1 MGEAVTLDSC
11 HMGEQLT
18 PEQKTELCTLLK
30 EVSGVMSNIPGVTR
44 MAEHC
49 IETGNARPVK
59 LPPYRIP
66 QAYRETIQLEV
77 KEMLEAGIIEPST
90 SDWRLNAVSESDAYP
105 MPRVDD
111 LIDRLGGVSY
121 ITTMDLTRGYWQVPF
136 TRMPFGLK
144 GAPATFQ
151 RLVDRVLQGLEEFS
165 GAYIDDIIVFSKLW
179 TDHVR
184 HLQVVL
190 GRLQLT
196 GLTVKISKCH
206 FGVTACSYLGFVV
219 GGGLVKPEPSKVQ
232 AVLNFPTPTDKTGV
246 RAFLGL
252 TGYYRRFIPDFA
264 SLAAPLTD
272 LTRKCAPTRVSW
284 SNECEQA
291 FKSLK
296 GCLCSDPVLR
306 SPNFEKQFILQ
317 TNASNRGIGAV
328 LSQCDEEGQ
337 EHPVAYYSRKLLPR
351 EERYSTVEKECL
363 AIKEAIHHFRT
374 YLLGRQFKV
383 ETDHQA
389 LVWMDRLKDTNARLT
404 RWSLPVTVI

>member
-1 MGEAVTLDSC
+1 
-11 HMGEQLT
+11 
-18 PEQKTELCTLLK
+18 
-30 EVSGVMSNIPGVTR
+30 
-44 MAEHC
+44 MAEHR

-90 SDWRLNAVSESDAYP
+90 SDWCAPIVPVKKKDGTLRLCVDYRRLNAVSESDAYP

-111 LIDRLGGVSY
+111 LIDRVGGVSY
-121 ITTMDLTRGYWQVPF
+121 ITTMDLTRGYWQVPVSPDDKHKTAF
-136 TRMPFGLK
+136 AAPSGLFQFIRMPFGLK

-184 HLQVVL
+184 HLQAVL
-190 GRLQLT
+190 GRLQLA

-232 AVLNFPTPTDKTGV
+232 AVLNFSTPTDKTGV

-272 LTRKCAPTRVSW
+272 LTRKCAPMRVSW

-317 TNASNRGIGAV
+317 TDVSNRGIGAV

-383 ETDHQA
+383 ETD
-389 LVWMDRLKDTNARLT
+389 LYGW
-404 RWSLPVTVI
+404 TV